1 MSMKINGN
9 SSDLGINAKERLK
22 EKQALDRTEEAKET
36 DKASDKTSVPKDEYI
51 SSEKSGEKPSGLYR
65 LGQDENGNKKL
76 IYDAPDKAG
85 NAKEKCIANT
95 DQVDREIE
103 KLKEKKKELEQ
114 QIRAAFGDEEKIKEL
129 EKKLADIEN
138 ELSQKDNDTYRR
150 QNASV
155 TIQSLASSCSET
167 AGRIQ
172 EVNQVV
178 TNAVHNLSKH
188 SQDMA
193 DYLSDTI
200 LKEFQEFVCSGR
212 QYKEDADYVRDMI
225 DAFNNR
231 TDRLKNSMNEIA
243 DSIESITKA
252 IDDGASGITGVA
264 DSTKSLVEDMADITG
279 RMDTNREIVEE
290 LKKQMEVFADF

>member
-9 SSDLGINAKERLK
+9 SSYLGINAKERLK

-36 DKASDKTSVPKDEYI
+36 DKVSDKTSVPKDEYI

-95 DQVDREIE
+95 NQVDREIE

-114 QIRAAFGDEEKIKEL
+114 QIRAAFGDEGKIKEL
-129 EKKLADIEN
+129 EKKLADVEN

-155 TIQSLASSCSET
+155 T
-167 AGRIQ
+167 
-172 EVNQVV
+172 
-178 TNAVHNLSKH
+178 K
-188 SQDMA
+188 A
-193 DYLSDTI
+193 D
-200 LKEFQEFVCSGR
+200 
-212 QYKEDADYVRDMI
+212 
-225 DAFNNR
+225 
-231 TDRLKNSMNEIA
+231 
-243 DSIESITKA
+243 
-252 IDDGASGITGVA
+252 
-264 DSTKSLVEDMADITG
+264 
-279 RMDTNREIVEE
+279 
-290 LKKQMEVFADF
+290 